1 MRTHA
6 CRARVTR
13 RWGAVYVQCSRAVR
27 LSSAIATHHP
37 QPLGSSRSRQRVRR
51 PCLLRKATC
60 RPQGA
65 SSALSQ
71 FACSPASAAVRQA
84 STITT
89 IIDNAKF
96 VPRAVSTAARQRAT
110 GQRAA
115 LDHCVL
121 RGPLDV
127 LAPRALLKRAAQTA
141 TLASTRATLDRAA
154 AQAAPQAS
162 TRATLDRAAAQ
173 AAPQASTRAAV
184 DRAAALDLRVPRG
197 PSDVL
202 APRALLQRTAQAARL
217 ASTRAI
223 LDRAAAYC
231 AAIFWMVVNA
241 EANTMTGRA
250 MAFAWTVMRAKLT
263 RTAATG
269 PRVHHQAKATLGTR
283 ATVTL
288 KTYSASHVSI
298 LVFLRKA
305 TLLGKEMGGAPT

>member
-1 MRTHA
+1 
-6 CRARVTR
+6 
-13 RWGAVYVQCSRAVR
+13 VYVQCSRAVR
-27 LSSAIATHHP
+27 LNSAIATHHP

-141 TLASTRATLDRAA
+141 TL
-154 AQAAPQAS
+154 AS